1 MLPNLWYRLL
11 VQGTLPSPVHSVV
24 GIGLNGMLFQGAI
37 RFGKYTQALSIQICK
52 YHNGIIDI
60 SDIVS
65 IIDGI
70 YETIHLFFFMS
81 LQVKI
86 GVAKVGVLGC
96 ASTSGW
102 STN

>member
-11 VQGTLPSPVHSVV
+11 VRGTLPSPVHSVV

-70 YETIHLFFFMS
+70 YETIHLFFFVS
-81 LQVKI
+81 ASQNRGCQSWRFGLRKHI
-86 GVAKVGVLGC
+86 GVVH
-96 ASTSGW
+96 
-102 STN
+102 